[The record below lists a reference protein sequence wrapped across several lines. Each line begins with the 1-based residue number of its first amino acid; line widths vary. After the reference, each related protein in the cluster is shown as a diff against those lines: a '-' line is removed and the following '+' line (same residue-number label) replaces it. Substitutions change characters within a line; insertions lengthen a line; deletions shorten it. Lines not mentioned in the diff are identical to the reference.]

1 MSDTTAESGGTERG
15 VGMLHRVLRTPLLTK
30 LVLLDLSVNV
40 LVLVFLQLVPRHL
53 TDEVTVISLLL
64 VLVLNAGLVAWALKP
79 LAILEATARKVSG
92 GAWDA
97 RAVMP
102 AMADRNLV
110 RIAETFNTLLDNSAA
125 ERARVRTLAVRVVD
139 ADDRE
144 RSRIARELH
153 DGTAQALSAL
163 DMLLSTTSSEWSA
176 ELARENLQIMRDITA
191 EALESVR
198 LLSQTVHPRVLDDL
212 GLAAALRMLV
222 KRALVHPGI
231 KVEVNNKIEALEVSP
246 LVAATIYR
254 IAQEALH
261 NAAKHAGSGIVIEVD
276 LDRVADEIHLC
287 VRDNGLGFTPPDAV
301 ERRSGMGLFIM
312 EERCVLVDARL
323 SVVSSPGN
331 GTTVEVWV
339 PLGQEIS

>member
-1 MSDTTAESGGTERG
+1 MNR
-15 VGMLHRVLRTPLLTK
+15 MLRTPLLTK
-30 LVLLDLSVNV
+30 LVLLDLSVNI
-40 LVLVFLQLVPRHL
+40 LVLIFLQLVPRHL
-53 TDEVTVISLLL
+53 ADEVTVVSLLL
-64 VLVLNAGLVAWALKP
+64 VLVLNAALVAWALKP
-79 LAILEATARKVSG
+79 LAILEATARRVSA

-102 AMADRNLV
+102 AMADSNLV
-110 RIAETFNTLLDNSAA
+110 RIADTFNTLLDNSAA

-176 ELARENLQIMRDITA
+176 ELARENLQIMREITA

-212 GLAAALRMLV
+212 GLAAALRMLG
-222 KRALVHPGI
+222 KRASALAGI
-231 KVEVNNKIEALEVSP
+231 EVQLNNSVEALEVSP

-261 NAAKHAGSGIVIEVD
+261 NATKHAGTGILIEVD
-276 LDRVADEIHLC
+276 LERSSEQLHLR
-287 VRDNGLGFTPPDAV
+287 VRDNGTGFTVPASGQPRA
-301 ERRSGMGLFIM
+301 GMGLFVM

-323 SVVSSPGN
+323 SVHSEPGR

-339 PLGQEIS
+339 PLRQEV